1 MISRECDLRLKATK
15 SNRKETITLTLDMSD
30 FREWDNYAQI
40 KEISPYDEV
49 AQFFDQGPE
58 HEIMYVNE
66 SDGTQTRFLDD
77 FDYYNLSML
86 GVKFKS
92 MAQTQQ
98 LQAMQIWLRRESQSK
113 N

>member
-1 MISRECDLRLKATK
+1 M
-15 SNRKETITLTLDMSD
+15 TLDMSD

-49 AQFFDQGPE
+49 TRSSDQGPE

-77 FDYYNLSML
+77 FNYYNLSML